1 MALKRKFSPV
11 NNFVLVSPAADAS
24 PQHTQA
30 PEYVLD
36 VTAPSHV
43 LISRF
48 QGSIILIFG
57 WRKTFAVALE
67 PFYSDKLIP
76 QMLVILFVHTLSR
89 RSAPTSSQ
97 VH

>member
-36 VTAPSHV
+36 VTAPSQV
-43 LISRF
+43 LISR
-48 QGSIILIFG
+48 
-57 WRKTFAVALE
+57 AA
-67 PFYSDKLIP
+67 
-76 QMLVILFVHTLSR
+76 
-89 RSAPTSSQ
+89 
-97 VH
+97 